1 MFVDLIK
8 GRKAAQPQKRM
19 SADNDRDEM
28 SDERLDEIMAELFGS
43 ADDEERDERPA
54 PKRKVKKG
62 ARAMLEKAMEED
74 DFDIEDDDDEDME
87 KGMSRREMMN
97 QVYSMVDDLSDEEL
111 DSFLSDRQIKKAQVM
126 AIFEQMPTSD
136 LKELVSAREANGA
149 EPMSPLAMKG
159 AGGYN
164 YDMEKADEDEDLDL
178 EDEI

>member
-8 GRKAAQPQKRM
+8 GRKAQPQKRM

-28 SDERLDEIMAELFGS
+28 SDERLDEIMAELFGT
-43 ADDEERDERPA
+43 ADDDRGDEPSA
-54 PKRKVKKG
+54 PKKMKKG
-62 ARAMLEKAMEED
+62 SRYDLEKAIDEED
-74 DFDIEDDDDEDME
+74 YDDMEDEEEEDME

-136 LKELVSAREANGA
+136 LKELVSARAANGA
-149 EPMSPLAMKG
+149 EPMSPLAMSKG
-159 AGGYN
+159 DDMD
-164 YDMEKADEDEDLDL
+164 YDDEMDDE
-178 EDEI
+178 EDI

>member
-8 GRKAAQPQKRM
+8 GRKAAQPQKKRM

-28 SDERLDEIMAELFGS
+28 SDERLDEIMAELFG
-43 ADDEERDERPA
+43 AADERPA
-54 PKRKVKKG
+54 KRKVKKG
-62 ARAMLEKAMEED
+62 ARAEMLEKAMEEE

-126 AIFEQMPTSD
+126 AIFEQMPSSD

-149 EPMSPLAMKG
+149 EPMSELAMKG

-164 YDMEKADEDEDLDL
+164 YDMEKADEDEELDL

>member
-8 GRKAAQPQKRM
+8 GRKAQQKPQKQRM

-43 ADDEERDERPA
+43 ADDDDEPA
-54 PKRKVKKG
+54 PRSKVKKG
-62 ARAMLEKAMEED
+62 ARYDLEKAIDEED
-74 DFDIEDDDDEDME
+74 LDIEEDDDEDME

-97 QVYSMVDDLSDEEL
+97 QVYSMVDDLSDDEL

-136 LKELVSAREANGA
+136 LKELVSARAANGA
-149 EPMSPLAMKG
+149 EPMSPLKMSKG
-159 AGGYN
+159 D
-164 YDMEKADEDEDLDL
+164 DMEMNDEMDDEDD
-178 EDEI
+178 I

>member
-8 GRKAAQPQKRM
+8 GRKAQKPQKQRM

-28 SDERLDEIMAELFGS
+28 SDERLEEIMAELFGS

-54 PKRKVKKG
+54 PRKVKKG
-62 ARAMLEKAMEED
+62 ARYDLEKAMEDED
-74 DFDIEDDDDEDME
+74 LDIEEDDDEDME
-87 KGMSRREMMN
+87 KGMSRREMMDK
-97 QVYSMVDDLSDEEL
+97 VYSMVDDLSDEEL

-126 AIFEQMPTSD
+126 AIFEQMPSSD

-159 AGGYN
+159 AGYN
-164 YDMEKADEDEDLDL
+164 YDMEKAEDEDLDP